1 MSERVRLIEHGI
13 VLQDFSGLTDPGE
26 ELAAIAEARAFMERQ
41 PRGQALVLTDV
52 SGASFNQE
60 VVDAMKELAAHH
72 QPWVR
77 ASALVGLTPLMRIVY
92 RAIIALTRRDI
103 RVCGSRIEAT
113 AYLMAR
119 SLSAPPSEAAA
130 SPRKP

>member
-1 MSERVRLIEHGI
+1 MSDRVRLIEHGI
-13 VLQDFSGLTDPGE
+13 VLQDFSGLTDPTE
-26 ELAAIAEARAFMERQ
+26 ELAFIAEARAFMERQ
-41 PRGQALVLTDV
+41 PRGTALVLTDV

-72 QPWVR
+72 HPWVR

-103 RVCGSRIEAT
+103 RVCETREEAI
-113 AYLMAR
+113 AYL
-119 SLSAPPSEAAA
+119 LSKRAPAGPGTIRTA
-130 SPRKP
+130 P